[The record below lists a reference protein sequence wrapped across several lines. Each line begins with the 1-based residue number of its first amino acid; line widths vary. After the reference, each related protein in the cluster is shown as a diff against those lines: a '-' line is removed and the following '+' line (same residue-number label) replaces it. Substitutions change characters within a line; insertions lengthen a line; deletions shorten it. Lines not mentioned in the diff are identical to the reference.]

1 VRRTRH
7 RLLARRR
14 EEGQTTV
21 DHSSRVHFIHVGKTG
36 GTALTEALLEYR
48 DDADYE
54 ILLRGHAVTLGQIP
68 PGENVMFILRD
79 PLSRFVS
86 GFNGRLRE
94 DLPRYHY
101 PWTEGE
107 RRAFERFE
115 TPDELATA
123 LSSGDEAERLAAE
136 DAMQSIGHVNTP
148 YAYWFGTESAFRRR
162 LADVFFIAFQ
172 ERLDADFER
181 LKRKLRLPED
191 AHLPAGEEDAHRT
204 PAGFSRQL
212 SETARA
218 NLRRWYA
225 RDVAF
230 VALCSEIA
238 QQVNEALPL

>member
-1 VRRTRH
+1 M
-7 RLLARRR
+7 
-14 EEGQTTV
+14 
-21 DHSSRVHFIHVGKTG
+21 HFIHVGKTG
-36 GTALTEALLEYR
+36 GTALTQALLECR
-48 DDADYE
+48 DAADYE
-54 ILLRGHAVTLGQIP
+54 ILLCGHAVTLGHIP
-68 PGENVMFILRD
+68 PGEHVMFILRN

-107 RRAFERFE
+107 RRAFERFK

-123 LSSGDEAERLAAE
+123 LSSRDEAQRLAAE

-148 YAYWFGTESAFRRR
+148 YSYWFGSESAFRRR
-162 LADVFFIAFQ
+162 LPDVFFIAFQ
-172 ERLDADFER
+172 ERLNDDFER

-191 AHLPAGEEDAHRT
+191 AHLPAGEKDAHRT
-204 PAGFSRQL
+204 PAGYSRQL
-212 SETARA
+212 SETART

-225 RDVAF
+225 RDLAF

-238 QQVNEALPL
+238 QQVNDAFPF